1 MTGSVGTIQAWW
13 ITYIDPPAMFGMGL
27 AVKAFVIMLLG
38 GAGTVLGPVAGAF
51 FIELMANLTWSRLL
65 NWHLGSM
72 GLIIIAAILLFPD
85 GLQAALRPHG
95 WIGYAMLALHARLRK
110 ALWSQP

>member
-1 MTGSVGTIQAWW
+1 
-13 ITYIDPPAMFGMGL
+13 MFDMGL

-72 GLIIIAAILLFPD
+72 GLIIIAAILLFPE
-85 GLQAALRPHG
+85 GFQAALRPRG
-95 WIGYAMLALHARLRK
+95 WVGHHLGACRARLRN
-110 ALWSQP
+110 AVASLW